1 MQFSLRLCEYITFW
15 SRLVRKLSSEYPVSV
30 THLLHGAISGW
41 AVRGSD
47 GSPAA
52 TLVGRF
58 GVRPDELDVLCVS
71 FSFLEFALNM
81 SFWTAGWVYQPRS
94 DPQCCRPSQARSSEE
109 GCDA

>member
-47 GSPAA
+47 GSAAA
-52 TLVGRF
+52 TQIANFCWDALAGAGRRAHGAF
-58 GVRPDELDVLCVS
+58 TLIRVEEL
-71 FSFLEFALNM
+71 
-81 SFWTAGWVYQPRS
+81 
-94 DPQCCRPSQARSSEE
+94 
-109 GCDA
+109 